1 MKRYFGTDG
10 IRGSVGVPPI
20 TPEFMLKLGWA
31 AGKVFSKSGRG
42 RILIGKD
49 TRVSGYMF
57 ESAIEAGLASA
68 GVDVLLLGPMP
79 TPAIAYLTRTFN
91 AQAGIVIS
99 ASHNPYNDNGVK
111 FFSSK
116 GEKLDDLLEL
126 EIERELDKPMSMV
139 KTIEIGKVSRISDAA
154 GRYIEFCKS
163 CFPASHTLAGFKIV
177 VDCAHGA
184 TYHIAPNVFKELG
197 ADVIE
202 IGTAPDGFNI
212 NENSGST
219 CPLDLVSEV
228 LRTEADFGLAFDG
241 DGDRIIMVDECGEIV
256 DGDELLLIIALSR
269 KLSGRLAG
277 GVVGTQMSN
286 FGLEEALRTSE
297 IPFIRAPVG
306 DRYVLAELLR
316 NQWELGGES
325 SGHILCLDLTSTG
338 DGVVSALQVI
348 QAISSSGKS
357 LHNLKEA
364 MVKYPQHIVNV
375 VCKEDFILE
384 ECPVVLAAVK
394 ETEGQLVGQ
403 GRVLLRPSGTES
415 VLRVMVE
422 GESLVQVEKLAT
434 DLAEV
439 VKESVG

>member
-31 AGKVFSKSGRG
+31 AGKVFSNSGRG

-49 TRVSGYMF
+49 TRISGYMF
-57 ESAIEAGLASA
+57 ESAIEAGLVAA

-99 ASHNPYNDNGVK
+99 ASHNPYSDNGVK

-126 EIERELDKPMSMV
+126 DIERELDKPMSMV

-163 CFPASHTLAGFKIV
+163 CFPTSETLAGFKIV

-219 CPLDLVSEV
+219 CPLNLASEV
-228 LRTEADFGLAFDG
+228 VRTEADFGIAFDG
-241 DGDRIIMVDECGEIV
+241 DGDRIIMVDECGEVV

-286 FGLEEALRTSE
+286 FGLEEALLASD
-297 IPFIRAPVG
+297 IPFFRAPVG

-348 QAISSSGKS
+348 QAMSSSRKS
-357 LHNLKEA
+357 LHNLKKA

-375 VCKEDFILE
+375 VCKENFILE
-384 ECPVVLAAVK
+384 ECPVILAAVK